1 MLTKGE
7 RANKNVITCSQQAA
21 QEMWHATVTVPAFHG
36 VLGGE
41 LGEILHFF
49 FGGGVGGWV
58 IFLKGNL
65 DGNRCSSVLC
75 GLVFG

>member
-49 FGGGVGGWV
+49 LGGGWV
-58 IFLKGNL
+58 
-65 DGNRCSSVLC
+65 V
-75 GLVFG
+75 GLYF